1 MSSEKRLVLTL
12 VLTIGSV
19 FFLYCPFA
27 GERLAR
33 VLGNLEDIARTRE
46 LRVCCI
52 DLPLPPCSW
61 LTLDPPL
68 AGDLAVYRSTFL
80 HGTVGRRAASD

>member
-1 MSSEKRLVLTL
+1 MDDSHKASAEKVRSL
-12 VLTIGSV
+12 IER
-19 FFLYCPFA
+19 
-27 GERLAR
+27 ERLAR
-33 VLGNLEDIARTRE
+33 VLEALEPIARTRE

-68 AGDLAVYRSTFL
+68 AGDLAIYRSTDRTF
-80 HGTVGRRAASD
+80 GRQTASD